1 MRRIRMA
8 RTSRPTSASPPCS
21 RDEPLLHDPS
31 MKKFLI
37 HLAILCVV
45 TGCTPD
51 LRDDPIPYVPFDV
64 ISINLNLPAYIDL
77 KTDGRSMYID
87 GGVRGII
94 LYRKNASTYL
104 AYEQNCSY
112 QPNSACATVNID
124 VSTLFMICSCCSST
138 FDFGTGLPTSGPAWR
153 PLRQYETSLNGTTL
167 TITDQIV
174 Q

>member
-1 MRRIRMA
+1 
-8 RTSRPTSASPPCS
+8 
-21 RDEPLLHDPS
+21 
-31 MKKFLI
+31 MKRL
-37 HLAILCVV
+37 VV
-45 TGCTPD
+45 YVALWAFAGCTPD
-51 LRDDPIPYVPFDV
+51 LSDDPIPYIPFDV
-64 ISINLNLPAYIDL
+64 ISINLNLPEYIDL
-77 KTDGRSMYID
+77 KTDGRSMDID

-138 FDFGTGLPTSGPAWR
+138 FDFGSGLPTSGPAWR
-153 PLRQYETSLNGTTL
+153 PLRKYETSLNGSTL

-174 Q
+174 E